1 MGYYTAAL
9 RCLTTPWRQTV
20 DMSFM
25 LEIAF
30 NKICII
36 FSPYIQAIL
45 YSILSELKDITHFDV
60 SI

>member
-1 MGYYTAAL
+1 MSYHT
-9 RCLTTPWRQTV
+9 WRQTV

-25 LEIAF
+25 LEIVF

-36 FSPYIQAIL
+36 FSLYIQAVL
-45 YSILSELKDITHFDV
+45 YSVFPELKDITYFDA